1 MSQRHTLFGMGQ
13 DTLDTLSRRL
23 PMMVFSPWPPS
34 AALQAEM
41 AKMMIEKQ
49 MAFLDTCFALQTEA
63 VKAMV
68 QPWWT
73 LGAAAQAKAADAA
86 IQAALAPAGRRVK
99 ANARRLRR
107 R

>member
-1 MSQRHTLFGMGQ
+1 MSQRHTVFSMGK
-13 DTLDTLSRRL
+13 DTAETLSRRL

-34 AALQAEM
+34 ASLQAEM
-41 AKMMIEKQ
+41 MKMVIEKQ
-49 MAFLDTCFALQTEA
+49 MAVLETCFALQMEA

-68 QPWWT
+68 NPWWM
-73 LGAAAQAKAADAA
+73 LDGVAQAKAADAA
-86 IQAALAPAGRRVK
+86 LQVALAPAGRRVK